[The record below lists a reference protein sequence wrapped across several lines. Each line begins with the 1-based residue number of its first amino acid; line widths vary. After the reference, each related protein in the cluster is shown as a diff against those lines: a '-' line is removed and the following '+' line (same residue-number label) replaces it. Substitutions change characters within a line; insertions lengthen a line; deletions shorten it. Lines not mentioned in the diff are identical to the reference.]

1 MQGSPACSTGS
12 LPHLVHG
19 FIRAIFSSA
28 LRLDDEQLL
37 MLRAVVLLVC
47 CSLMSR
53 GLACRLLASAR

>member
-1 MQGSPACSTGS
+1 MVGSPACSTGS
-12 LPHLVHG
+12 LPYLVHSL
-19 FIRAIFSSA
+19 IQAIFNPA

-37 MLRAVVLLVC
+37 ILRAFVLLVC